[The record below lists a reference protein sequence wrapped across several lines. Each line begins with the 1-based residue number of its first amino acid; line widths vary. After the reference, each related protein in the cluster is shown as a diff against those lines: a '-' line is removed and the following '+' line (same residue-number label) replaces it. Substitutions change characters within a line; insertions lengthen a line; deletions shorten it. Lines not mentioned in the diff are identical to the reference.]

1 MINEQIQHEL
11 KTNKKRIEMELKNIR
26 EALSDIE
33 AMLAND
39 SFGGSRLSTW
49 TDGYVGRDVNKL
61 STLLMR
67 QTTLLETLAIM
78 EE

>member
-1 MINEQIQHEL
+1 
-11 KTNKKRIEMELKNIR
+11 MELKNIR

-33 AMLAND
+33 VMFDNN